1 MAFIDIPLQRTM
13 AGVPPMVRLLVD
25 KNHEW
30 KTSSVDVR
38 CGGWTL
44 LAAKPVTYLRWIGT
58 ARFSDG
64 STGFIPDGGRLAA
77 LSACLQ
83 TNPMQS
89 RLSVPLLLNDGVT
102 TQFVDGRHRAHWLAG
117 RNAAFLP
124 LLVPTQQAD
133 AFTNLL
139 DAARV

>member
-1 MAFIDIPLQRTM
+1 MTFIDIPLQRTM
-13 AGVPPMVRLLVD
+13 AGDPPAVRLIVD

-30 KTSSVDVR
+30 KTTSVEVR

-44 LAAKPVTYLRWIGT
+44 LAAKPITYLRWIGT

-64 STGFIPDGGRLAA
+64 SMGFIPDGGRLTA
-77 LSACLQ
+77 LSTVLQ

-89 RLSVPLLLNDGVT
+89 GLSVPLLLNEGST
-102 TQFVDGRHRAHWLAG
+102 TQFVDGRHRAHWLAS

-133 AFTNLL
+133 AFANLL
-139 DAARV
+139 DAASV

>member
-13 AGVPPMVRLLVD
+13 AGDPPTVRLLVD
-25 KNHEW
+25 KDHEW

-38 CGGWTL
+38 RGGWTL
-44 LAAKPVTYLRWIGT
+44 LAAKPITYLRWIGT

-64 STGFIPDGGRLAA
+64 SMGFIPDGARLAA

-83 TNPMQS
+83 TNPMHS
-89 RLSVPLLLNDGVT
+89 RLSVPLLLNEGVT
-102 TQFVDGRHRAHWLAG
+102 TQFVAGRHRAYWLAS

-133 AFTNLL
+133 AFANLL